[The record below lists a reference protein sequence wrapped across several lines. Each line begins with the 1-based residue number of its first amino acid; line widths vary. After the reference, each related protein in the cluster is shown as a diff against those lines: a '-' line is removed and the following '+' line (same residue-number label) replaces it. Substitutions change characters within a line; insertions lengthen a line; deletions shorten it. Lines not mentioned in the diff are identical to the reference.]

1 MNFVIFSPKK
11 EADRLATIKRKRE
24 NFWFNPEYKQ

>member
-1 MNFVIFSPKK
+1 MNFVIFNPKK
-11 EADRLATIKRKRE
+11 EAERLETIKRKRE